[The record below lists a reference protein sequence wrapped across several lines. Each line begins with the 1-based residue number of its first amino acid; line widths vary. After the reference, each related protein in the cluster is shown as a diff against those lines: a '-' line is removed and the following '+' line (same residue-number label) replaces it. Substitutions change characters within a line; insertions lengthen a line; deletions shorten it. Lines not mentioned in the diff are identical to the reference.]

1 MHSKAVKR
9 DLSEVEYKQHAWI
22 DDDKRGA
29 FVNGMTYFNRP
40 YQVGDVICLDRH
52 DAVVSETFDGFDFH
66 TGEPVRCFNTLNRC
80 YKCEALVESLWD
92 HQWVCSKR

>member
-1 MHSKAVKR
+1 MYAKAVKR

-29 FVNGMTYFNRP
+29 FVNGMTYLPRP

-52 DAVVSETFDGFDFH
+52 DVVVTETFEGFDFH
-66 TGEPVRCFNTLNRC
+66 TGEPVRCFETLN
-80 YKCEALVESLWD
+80 KCHKCGELVPSLWD
-92 HQWVCSKR
+92 HQWSCPKR